1 MKKNVVFKVLDM
13 HCTSC
18 AMNIDMGLEDTEG
31 IISSNTNYAKQ
42 QTKVEFYSDKISEN
56 KIAEIIKSLGYKP
69 QIKD

>member
-42 QTKVEFYSDKISEN
+42 QTKVEFYSWGEALN
-56 KIAEIIKSLGYKP
+56 R
-69 QIKD
+69 KDWIFCWLQWMDLV